1 MADHTENALGAM
13 SKALRDIV
21 APAVDPSDP
30 IAGEQL
36 QSATRYLDFLAQ
48 RLDYL
53 HERQRF
59 ELDHAVR
66 LARALSACAAEV
78 SAPLSDELSAEIARG
93 TELLDQCST
102 DVPAMRAAVVRLA
115 ATTRE
120 LVRAAAAASSD
131 LATNVERLVLD
142 ATEER
147 ILFERAWYLPLGFDH
162 SPSEVPAVTD
172 VLLLR
177 RD

>member
-1 MADHTENALGAM
+1 MADHTHNALAAM

-21 APAVDPSDP
+21 APAVDPTDP

-48 RLDYL
+48 RLDFL
-53 HERQRF
+53 HDRQRF

-66 LARALSACAAEV
+66 LAHSLSAPAAGV
-78 SAPLSDELSAEIARG
+78 SASLADELATTATRG
-93 TELLDQCST
+93 SELLSQRGA
-102 DVPAMRAAVVRLA
+102 DVPAMRAVVDQLA
-115 ATTRE
+115 ATMRE
-120 LVRAAAAASSD
+120 LVRQAASASPD
-131 LATNVERLVLD
+131 VVAEIEQTVLD
-142 ATEER
+142 GTEER

-162 SPSEVPAVTD
+162 SPAEVPAVTD
-172 VLLLR
+172 LLAR